1 MKRRTQ
7 TDWRALIEQQ
17 AKSHLSIAEFCQQ
30 NNLGLTYFYKRKSD
44 LKQLS
49 GVKSSSSFIKVN
61 RAKPTGAPNEL
72 IKILHHKTRLSVPVN
87 VSPTWLAQLIKSLA

>member
-7 TDWRALIEQQ
+7 TDWRVLIEQQ
-17 AKSHLSIAEFCQQ
+17 AKSRLSVAEFCQQ
-30 NNLGLTYFYKRKSD
+30 HNLGQTYFYKRKSD
-44 LKQLS
+44 LNRLS
-49 GVKSSSSFIKVN
+49 TDKPNSSFIQVN
-61 RAKPTGAPNEL
+61 RAKPTVAPNDL